1 MEYQIHSIFQLSDEQ
16 LTEVYALKAIC
27 EQSDRIHLKINANM
41 LQNRKTLFPLDLL
54 CYKENTLVGFL
65 GMYIFHSGEAE
76 VSAFVHPDHR
86 QKQVFRKMLE
96 KASSILKEQNI
107 PQFLF
112 IVDHSSSSGLNTAT
126 KLNATYHHSEYQ
138 MSRSPTA
145 SSNIDETSFSLVTPT
160 IQHLDVWVE
169 LDVSSFSSTSDSE
182 EIEQVRTFLKRNFL
196 DESVIH
202 YQLVEDGQI
211 QGKISL
217 RKYNNSGYLYGFVVA
232 PTLRG
237 QGIGTKILQEVI
249 ARHQGDFP
257 TLRLEVAT
265 DNPNALKLYQ
275 KCGFQ
280 VTSRDDYYSY
290 PVS

>member
-1 MEYQIHSIFQLSDEQ
+1 
-16 LTEVYALKAIC
+16 
-27 EQSDRIHLKINANM
+27 M

-54 CYKENTLVGFL
+54 CYEENTLVGFF

-76 VSAFVHPDHR
+76 VSAIVHPDHR

-96 KASSILKEQNI
+96 KASYILKEQNI

-112 IVDHSSSSGLNTAT
+112 ITDHESRSGLSTIE

-138 MSRSPTA
+138 MSRPATEA
-145 SSNIDETSFSLVTPT
+145 SKIDETSFSLVTPT
-160 IQHLDVWVE
+160 IQDLDVWVE
-169 LDVSSFSSTSDSE
+169 LDVSSFSSTSNSE
-182 EIEQVRTFLKRNFL
+182 EIEQVRLFLKRNFL

-202 YQLVEDGQI
+202 YQLVKDGQI

-217 RKYNNSGYLYGFVVA
+217 RKYDNTAYIYGFVVA

-249 ARHQGDFP
+249 ARHQGDYP
-257 TLRLEVAT
+257 ALQLEVAT

-280 VTSRDDYYSY
+280 VTSRDDYHSY
-290 PVS
+290 PVN